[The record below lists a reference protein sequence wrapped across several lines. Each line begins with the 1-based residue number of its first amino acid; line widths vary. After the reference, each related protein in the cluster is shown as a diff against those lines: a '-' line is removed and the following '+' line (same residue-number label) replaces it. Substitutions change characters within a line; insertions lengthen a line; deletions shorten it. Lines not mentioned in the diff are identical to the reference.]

1 MSKRSLRP
9 DPNFDALISKIYPS
23 RDEYEAHQERV
34 LERLKQSM
42 NQEAF
47 NQNIEE
53 GLRQQALSR
62 NPRRRTADSD
72 VSEARKPPNAS
83 DESNPAFDHEV
94 GSSAQNAITPEVEL
108 VFKPHPSQVAIESPP
123 TRYIKTTSNASSS
136 FVCSFFWT
144 IERIIIRMRI
154 LINIS
159 SYCTYS

>member
-1 MSKRSLRP
+1 MRP

-62 NPRRRTADSD
+62 NPRRRINENDP
-72 VSEARKPPNAS
+72 SEPRKAPNAS
-83 DESNPAFDHEV
+83 DESNSAFDAEGASNTPATSEV
-94 GSSAQNAITPEVEL
+94 LYFL
-108 VFKPHPSQVAIESPP
+108 VLYFFIEFLS
-123 TRYIKTTSNASSS
+123 IG
-136 FVCSFFWT
+136 FVC
-144 IERIIIRMRI
+144 
-154 LINIS
+154 L
-159 SYCTYS
+159 